1 MPKVFSYNGQFLDA
15 TYNVDTVDGVFGL
28 ILESWGPKDRNP
40 EYADAVCFII
50 QRLKEVKVPYVK
62 IYVISRNLSK
72 TLPNIEARAIKLYGD
87 IDTKINVMN
96 PSANE
101 IRLAIGRE
109 VGELKEPQNI
119 NSKGGNRF
127 KRILIHS
134 PIMTDEYWHTLAST
148 MDKLDIFEP
157 TADHKK
163 LNLLVDSLLKQ
174 KIEEPTG
181 SIQPKQSNIT
191 TSVYLRDPFVKAWV
205 LSNAVGKC
213 EACQLPAPFHRAD
226 GTPYLEVHHLIPLSE
241 GGSDTI
247 SNALAVCPN
256 CHRKLHFSLDKE
268 SLKLEIESKIPRL
281 IRA

>member
-1 MPKVFSYNGQFLDA
+1 MPRVYSYNREFLDA
-15 TYNVDTVDGVFGL
+15 TYNVGTVDGVFGL
-28 ILESWGPKDRNP
+28 IIESWGPKNRNP
-40 EYADAVCFII
+40 DYACAVRYII
-50 QRLKEVKVPYVK
+50 QRLREANLSFIKV
-62 IYVISRNLSK
+62 YVISRNLSK
-72 TLPNIEARAIKLYGD
+72 ALPNIEDRAVKLYNNVDTD
-87 IDTKINVMN
+87 IYIRHVHADD
-96 PSANE
+96 

-109 VGELKEPQNI
+109 VGEMKEPHNI
-119 NSKGGNRF
+119 KSKGGNRF

-134 PIMTDEYWHTLAST
+134 PLMTDKYWHTLAST
-148 MDKLDIFEP
+148 MDKLDLFEP
-157 TADHKK
+157 TADHEKF
-163 LNLLVDSLLKQ
+163 NLLVDSLLKQ
-174 KIEEPTG
+174 KIEEPIG
-181 SIQPKQSNIT
+181 SIHPKQSNIT
-191 TSVYLRDPFVKAWV
+191 TTVYLRDPFVKAWV

-213 EACQLPAPFHRAD
+213 EACQLPAPFHRTD